1 MASSP
6 LSTPLA
12 LVRSLDPEYAS
23 QCLRST
29 VEVEEIDINTFAVDE
44 WPRRSDLLVFTGCRI
59 AQLVDMGEY

>member
-23 QCLRST
+23 QCLLYST
-29 VEVEEIDINTFAVDE
+29 VEAEEIDINTSAVDE
-44 WPRRSDLLVFTGCRI
+44 WAWRYDLLVFTGCRV
-59 AQLVDMGEY
+59 AQ